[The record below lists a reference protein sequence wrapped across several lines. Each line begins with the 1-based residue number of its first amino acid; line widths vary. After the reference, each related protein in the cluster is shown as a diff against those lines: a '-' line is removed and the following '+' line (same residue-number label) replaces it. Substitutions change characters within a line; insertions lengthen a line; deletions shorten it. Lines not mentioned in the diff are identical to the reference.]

1 MSTPIFLANAVALEI
16 RNIMK
21 SLEKGMKVRF
31 DGDEG
36 VINFIGDDYISITTN
51 RWKDDGYRS
60 GYRET
65 NVLVY
70 AKDWDNL
77 EIEDEHFYNHPDYK
91 GEAIFYTSS
100 EYLHG
105 KELYQKIGEQW
116 KINAHDLKANP
127 DLDLVFKLE
136 NTSNAAYSLWQKI
149 FGMSQL
155 LLTIKLTSRLFSK
168 I

>member
-36 VINFIGDDYISITTN
+36 VINFIGEEYITITTN

-70 AKDWDNL
+70 AQDWDNL
-77 EIEDEHFYNHPDYK
+77 EIEYEHFYNHPDYK
-91 GEAIFYTSS
+91 GKIS
-100 EYLHG
+100 EHPGNESLPEDITG
-105 KELYQKIGEQW
+105 KKP
-116 KINAHDLKANP
+116 N
-127 DLDLVFKLE
+127 V
-136 NTSNAAYSLWQKI
+136 T
-149 FGMSQL
+149 
-155 LLTIKLTSRLFSK
+155 
-168 I
+168 

>member
-16 RNIMK
+16 RNIMR

-36 VINFIGDDYISITTN
+36 VINFIGEEYITITTN

-91 GEAIFYTSS
+91 GKIS
-100 EYLHG
+100 EHPGNESLPEDITG
-105 KELYQKIGEQW
+105 KKP
-116 KINAHDLKANP
+116 N
-127 DLDLVFKLE
+127 V
-136 NTSNAAYSLWQKI
+136 T
-149 FGMSQL
+149 
-155 LLTIKLTSRLFSK
+155 
-168 I
+168 